1 MPIDYVALLEKTGQT
16 DNERAREMAGRA
28 LVHRAVRE
36 QLIDHVYHGVL
47 DGSLPPAAG
56 SIIRVTHAEIHHLE
70 FDTVLSIAGSAGV
83 VDGDDDLIRFGERT
97 FAADCGP
104 RRRNHRDRAQHHRRT
119 RAGLPTGVR
128 RRPRRS
134 VQSGEA
140 QQELRKRVG
149 DSSLVPLWR
158 SASVDCEVRVHVGRL
173 RTALMSAACS
183 SVRPR
188 RKAFGPICHAEDPI
202 CRMIYLASAGRG

>member
-1 MPIDYVALLEKTGQT
+1 MLARTNWDVPKHEGLTMFMMLIDDVALLEKTGQT

-36 QLIDHVYHGVL
+36 QLIDHVSRCPRRL
-47 DGSLPPAAG
+47 
-56 SIIRVTHAEIHHLE
+56 
-70 FDTVLSIAGSAGV
+70 
-83 VDGDDDLIRFGERT
+83 
-97 FAADCGP
+97 AADCGP